1 MEWLSVLP
9 PLVAI
14 IIVIWK
20 KEVILALLSAVFT
33 AELLLASQNHSNA
46 IFYAFIGFIERI
58 ISVVSSGGNARILI
72 FSLLIGAL
80 LAYIRD
86 SGGVTA
92 TVEKLVSKGIAKSKR
107 QVGGLTMFT
116 GMVIFIESN
125 LSVLTAGILSRDLF
139 DKFKMSRARL
149 AYIIDSTSAPVCI
162 LVLLNGW
169 GAYVLA
175 LLNNYDLG
183 ESSVSILWGSVAFN
197 FYAIIALLMVVY
209 TVVTDR
215 VHGPL
220 KATELALNADNSPS
234 QQVVEQTAQQ
244 EQVIASPATVSQTNA
259 NRETLIQGTLTKDIL
274 AESMVPATKA
284 RFMLVPLMSMI
295 LGMFFFM
302 YWSGN
307 GDITQ
312 GSGSKSVLYATC
324 LALAVSYFLLR
335 FYKRFEHKELV
346 DIGFKG
352 IAELLP
358 LVTIVLMSLTLG
370 ASLKELGTGFFI
382 AGIVGEHLPLVLV
395 VPMLFLAGA
404 VISFSTGTSWGT
416 FAILIPIGV
425 PLIQALGLPPSLVIA
440 AILGGGI
447 FGDHCSPISD
457 TTAVSA
463 IASGCDLLEH
473 VKTQMP
479 YALFGGA
486 VTLVAYII
494 ASIVMI

>member
-20 KEVILALLSAVFT
+20 KEVILALLAAVFT
-33 AELLLASQNHSNA
+33 AELLLAYQHHSNA

-92 TVEKLVSKGIAKSKR
+92 TVEKLVNKGIAKSKR

-183 ESSVSILWGSVAFN
+183 QSSVSILWGSVAFN

-209 TVVTDR
+209 TVVTDK
-215 VHGPL
+215 VHGPM
-220 KATELALNADNSPS
+220 KATELALTAEKYPTQNTT
-234 QQVVEQTAQQ
+234 QQVTAPQDT
-244 EQVIASPATVSQTNA
+244 AR
-259 NRETLIQGTLTKDIL
+259 RETVIQGILTKDIL
-274 AESMVPATKA
+274 EESMVRATKA

-295 LGMFFFM
+295 FGMFFFM

-335 FYKRFEHKELV
+335 LSKRFEHKELV

-352 IAELLP
+352 IGELLP

-370 ASLKELGTGFFI
+370 ASLKELGTGYFI

-479 YALFGGA
+479 YALFGGGL
-486 VTLVAYII
+486 TLVAYII

>member
-20 KEVILALLSAVFT
+20 KEVILALLAAVFT
-33 AELLLASQNHSNA
+33 SELLLASQLHNNA

-80 LAYIRD
+80 LAYVRD

-92 TVEKLVSKGIAKSKR
+92 TVEKLVNKGIAKSKR

-175 LLNNYDLG
+175 LLNNYELG

-197 FYAIIALLMVVY
+197 FYAIIALLMVLY
-209 TVVTDR
+209 TVVTDK
-215 VHGPL
+215 VHGPM
-220 KATELALNADNSPS
+220 KAIELALNNDDKKTHSPS
-234 QQVVEQTAQQ
+234 EIEPTAQ
-244 EQVIASPATVSQTNA
+244 EKINSTVPNNVVPQ
-259 NRETLIQGTLTKDIL
+259 ETLLNEIR
-274 AESMVPATKA
+274 EENMVPATKA
-284 RFMLVPLMSMI
+284 RFMLLPLLTMI
-295 LGMFFFM
+295 FGMFFFM

-324 LALAVSYFLLR
+324 LALVVSYLLLR
-335 FYKRFEHKELV
+335 LSKRFEHQELV
-346 DIGFKG
+346 EIGFKG

-358 LVTIVLMSLTLG
+358 LVTIVLLSLTLG

-382 AGIVGEHLPLVLV
+382 AGIVGDYLPLVLV

-486 VTLVAYII
+486 VTLVAYFI
-494 ASIVMI
+494 ASIFMI

>member
-1 MEWLSVLP
+1 MDWLSVLP

-14 IIVIWK
+14 IVVIWK
-20 KEVILALLSAVFT
+20 KEVILALLSAVFIS
-33 AELLLASQNHSNA
+33 ELLLASQHHSNA
-46 IFYAFIGFIERI
+46 IFLAFIGFIERI
-58 ISVVSSGGNARILI
+58 ISVVSSGSNARILI

-92 TVEKLVSKGIAKSKR
+92 TVDKLVNKGIAKSKR
-107 QVGGLTMFT
+107 QVGALTMFT

-175 LLNNYDLG
+175 LLNNYELG
-183 ESSVSILWGSVAFN
+183 QSSVSILWGSVAFN

-215 VHGPL
+215 VHGPM
-220 KATELALNADNSPS
+220 KALERVLNTDVETQKNTTAGQLTEQSSL
-234 QQVVEQTAQQ
+234 QQ
-244 EQVIASPATVSQTNA
+244 ASTIQHSTVSPQDEPKEKLSQA
-259 NRETLIQGTLTKDIL
+259 IL
-274 AESMVPATKA
+274 EEAMVPATKA
-284 RFMLVPLMSMI
+284 RFMLVPLLSMI
-295 LGMFFFM
+295 FGMFFFM
-302 YWSGN
+302 YWSGK

-324 LALAVSYFLLR
+324 LAVAVSYLLLR
-335 FYKRFEHKELV
+335 FSKRFEHQELV
-346 DIGFKG
+346 GIGFKG
-352 IAELLP
+352 IAEILP
-358 LVTIVLMSLTLG
+358 LVTIVLFSLTLG
-370 ASLKELGTGFFI
+370 ASLKELGTGYFI
-382 AGIVGEHLPLVLV
+382 AGIVGEYLPLILV

-404 VISFSTGTSWGT
+404 IISFSTGTSWGT

-494 ASIVMI
+494 ASIIMI

>member
-14 IIVIWK
+14 FIVLWK

-33 AELLLASQNHSNA
+33 SEFLLVFQSHDNPL
-46 IFYAFIGFIERI
+46 FYGGVGLIERTI
-58 ISVVSSGGNARILI
+58 GVISSPGNARILV

-80 LAYIRD
+80 LAYVRN

-92 TVEKLVSKGIAKSKR
+92 TVEKLVKKGIAKSRR

-116 GMVIFIESN
+116 GIIIFIESN

-149 AYIIDSTSAPVCI
+149 AFIIDSTSAPICI
-162 LVLLNGW
+162 LILLNGW
-169 GAYVLA
+169 GAYILA
-175 LLNNYDLG
+175 LLSNYDLG
-183 ESSVSILWGSVAFN
+183 QSSVSILWGTISFN
-197 FYAIIALLMVVY
+197 FYAIIALLMVSY
-209 TVVTDR
+209 TVFFDKVYGSLKR
-215 VHGPL
+215 V
-220 KATELALNADNSPS
+220 ELAQNNSNIATPAMTNSLDKNLNESYSNDDAKNNTSASIDSVESKTDVNSIDAIVAP
-234 QQVVEQTAQQ
+234 
-244 EQVIASPATVSQTNA
+244 
-259 NRETLIQGTLTKDIL
+259 
-274 AESMVPATKA
+274 TKA
-284 RFMLVPLMSMI
+284 RFMLIPLLTMV
-295 LGMFFFM
+295 LAMFFFM
-302 YWSGN
+302 YWTGD

-312 GSGSKSVLYATC
+312 GSGGKSVLYATC
-324 LALAVSYFLLR
+324 FALTVTYFLLLLS
-335 FYKRFEHKELV
+335 KRYRHEELV
-346 DIGFKG
+346 SVGFSG

-358 LVTIVLMSLTLG
+358 LVTIVLLSLTLG
-370 ASLKELGTGFFI
+370 ASLKDLGTGLFI
-382 AGIVGEHLPLVLV
+382 SGIVGDYLPLVLV

-473 VKTQMP
+473 VQTQLP

-486 VTLVAYII
+486 LSLLAYFI
-494 ASIVMI
+494 ASVVML